1 MHLHELQFVEPDA
14 SHSLESI
21 SYLQE
26 YAAAGETWGQWLLK
40 EVQEDYEAC
49 VRRLLSWRT
58 GQGSPPDGVPTS
70 VFLLMRGCRILGECS
85 LRHRLTDA
93 LRDDGGHISY
103 AVRPTERGKGYG
115 TYILSRVLEQARLLG
130 LRDVLLT
137 CDRTNTASV
146 RVIQKNGGVLTSE
159 GISRPRGRVIL
170 RYQIAL

>member
-1 MHLHELQFVEPDA
+1 MDLHELQFVEPDT
-14 SHSLESI
+14 SRRLESI

-26 YAAAGETWGQWLLK
+26 YASAGETWGQWLLK

-49 VRRLLSWRT
+49 VRRILSWRA

-70 VFLLMRGCRILGECS
+70 VFLLVRGCRILGECS

-103 AVRPTERGKGYG
+103 AVRPSERGRGYG

-130 LRDVLLT
+130 LSDVLLT
-137 CDRTNTASV
+137 CDKTNAASA
-146 RVIQKNGGVLTSE
+146 RVIQKCGGVVKSE
-159 GISRPRGRVIL
+159 GMSRSRCKAIL
-170 RYQIAL
+170 RFQIIL